1 MHKTWRSNALYSQ
14 NSNFQD
20 IKDHFQSLTL
30 LCKFAKMM
38 IAEMMRIITRWDKI
52 TKSLRMRIKM
62 KIRMRMMMKIMS
74 REKHSVAATH

>member
-1 MHKTWRSNALYSQ
+1 
-14 NSNFQD
+14 
-20 IKDHFQSLTL
+20 
-30 LCKFAKMM
+30 MM